1 MPRTRTTGVG
11 AHPSGTCGGTG
22 TARRRLPRSATVPTA
37 ALHVGRHQPE
47 GVVNALL
54 LLVWTLSFWL
64 ILISNAWLWAYVIAA
79 VCYGGVRFRL
89 VG

>member
-1 MPRTRTTGVG
+1 M
-11 AHPSGTCGGTG
+11 
-22 TARRRLPRSATVPTA
+22 
-37 ALHVGRHQPE
+37 
-47 GVVNALL
+47 NALL